1 MYKILHFC
9 LDKILKWG
17 KWMSV
22 GHVLIQMIP
31 TQFQPIWGHI
41 WVQLERMTAAIAAFV
56 RQNALVFI
64 KIKKLYSQLG
74 VWFAFFDIICSLKI
88 NFGERNIILL
98 KCLLWIF
105 CLFFSACLSCF
116 SFNSPGFHVWFWG
129 FFCLLGFGVFF
140 PLFFLFIEWE
150 VVGINLFLWSFIML
164 VSYQNF
170 QQTLVDCCWLTLAS
184 V

>member
-74 VWFAFFDIICSLKI
+74 VWFAFFDISCSLKI

-105 CLFFSACLSCF
+105 CLFFLPVF
-116 SFNSPGFHVWFWG
+116 SVF
-129 FFCLLGFGVFF
+129 LLTALVFVFGFGVFF
-140 PLFFLFIEWE
+140 VCWVLGFFFLCFF
-150 VVGINLFLWSFIML
+150 FLLNERLLELICFYGVL
-164 VSYQNF
+164 
-170 QQTLVDCCWLTLAS
+170 
-184 V
+184 

>member
-1 MYKILHFC
+1 
-9 LDKILKWG
+9 
-17 KWMSV
+17 
-22 GHVLIQMIP
+22 
-31 TQFQPIWGHI
+31 
-41 WVQLERMTAAIAAFV
+41 MTAAIAAFV

-74 VWFAFFDIICSLKI
+74 VWFAFLDISCSLKI

-140 PLFFLFIEWE
+140 PLFFLFIESTE
-150 VVGINLFLWSFIML
+150 ENDGGKLLYDIESLELCINKPF
-164 VSYQNF
+164 
-170 QQTLVDCCWLTLAS
+170 TK
-184 V
+184 